1 MTRYSFRPRD
11 EIFLKCYGLL
21 YFAKTMGR
29 NISNNLSSKYSQKLL
44 DHGKQSAANALKTAS
59 KLEIQKTL
67 KAVGDLTG
75 NKIADKTIRVSK
87 TSPKNNLV
95 IYKGEIL
102 RERYVSSKEG
112 QTIIYDVTSI

>member
-1 MTRYSFRPRD
+1 MTRDSFRPRD

-21 YFAKTMGR
+21 YFAKTMAR
-29 NISNNLSSKYSQKLL
+29 NISNNFSSKYRQKLL
-44 DHGKQSAANALKTAS
+44 DHGKQSATNALKTAS

-67 KAVGDLTG
+67 KTVCDLTG
-75 NKIADKTIRVSK
+75 NKIADKTIRVSN

-102 RERYVSSKEG
+102 RERYVSSKET
-112 QTIIYDVTSI
+112 QKVTDNRG